1 MSVMYAGYL
10 VRPDSGSYNIYSTY
24 KYACLWGMQ
33 VTSCTQSRDH
43 TTFSLPINMQVTL
56 CAQSQDHTPS
66 SPHSA
71 AFPTPLLSL
80 VSLLG
85 ALDHWFQHLQKISI
99 SIFSSFLN
107 DMTHLVS
114 SPMTLSIFKSKLE
127 SFPRMVI
134 SD

>member
-1 MSVMYAGYL
+1 
-10 VRPDSGSYNIYSTY
+10 
-24 KYACLWGMQ
+24 MQ
-33 VTSCTQSRDH
+33 VTLCAQTRDH
-43 TTFSLPINMQVTL
+43 TTFILPINMHVCEVCRLPHAPSLGITFSLPINMQVTL
-56 CAQSQDHTPS
+56 CAQSQDHTLS

-71 AFPTPLLSL
+71 VFPTPLLSL